1 MSVVLEEWLLQMK
14 MILNYPQAKQMI
26 MVINYEVKC
35 SSSCVFDFFILIFRK

>member
-1 MSVVLEEWLLQMK
+1 MIKQACGYWMSVEIEEISLQMK

-35 SSSCVFDFFILIFRK
+35 S